1 MKLILTILIACCI
14 MACLPASSACQSKP
28 WKQSRQS
35 IPGRIQCELYD
46 KGGEGITWHDAD
58 SINNGS
64 GKLNPVNG
72 NPLHEFRMKEG
83 VDISYTKTHDIDNNP
98 YNKVMPDSNQLYV
111 GWTEPGEWIKYTI
124 DVKETGRYRIRLM
137 YTANG
142 DGAIALDIDGK
153 PSTETLKISSTY
165 NASDSIAWRQW
176 HHWNKSGELTT
187 VEISKGIHTLTLR
200 IVEHGNMNFDYIE
213 FTKK

>member
-1 MKLILTILIACCI
+1 MKLVLTILITYCV
-14 MACLPASSACQSKP
+14 MAYLPVSSVP
-28 WKQSRQS
+28 WKQSKQS

-46 KGGEGITWHDAD
+46 EGGEGIAYHDAD
-58 SINNGS
+58 NINNGS

-72 NPLHEFRMKEG
+72 NPLHEFRAKEA
-83 VDISYTKTHDIDNNP
+83 VDISYTKTHDIDNNA

-124 DVKETGRYRIRLM
+124 DVKETGRYRISLM

-153 PSTETLKISSTY
+153 SSTSTLKIPSTY
-165 NASDSIAWRQW
+165 NASDTIAWRQW
-176 HHWNKSGELTT
+176 HHWNRLDELSTM
-187 VEISKGIHTLTLR
+187 EIRKGIHTLTLR
-200 IVEHGNMNFDYIE
+200 IVEHGNMNFDYLE
-213 FTKK
+213 FSRK